1 MKKETK
7 EISSAIGHTLVPDFS
22 TEEDVGE
29 ALYNELGSLSPLL
42 RSTLRVSDPSTD
54 VYYLLALFAEGF
66 EKCLEEYDEQ
76 RCERAHTATVAAKI
90 GKARKAA

>member
-1 MKKETK
+1 MKKET
-7 EISSAIGHTLVPDFS
+7 EGISSSIGHALTPDFS
-22 TEEDVGE
+22 TEEDLGE

-54 VYYLLALFAEGF
+54 VYCLLQLFAEGF
-66 EKCLEEYDEQ
+66 EKCLEEFDAQ
-76 RCERAHTATVAAKI
+76 GCKRAHTATVAAKI